1 MLVLAQT
8 SVRSNTRFLV
18 GIVSSL
24 DICDVVADDQFLIV
38 FCSAIASHGTDYVVF
53 GMLNNMPVL
62 ESCQIS
68 ESKSLVIKQ

>member
-24 DICDVVADDQFLIV
+24 DICDVVADDQLSIVIV
-38 FCSAIASHGTDYVVF
+38 FCSAMERTILFLG
-53 GMLNNMPVL
+53 
-62 ESCQIS
+62 C
-68 ESKSLVIKQ
+68 